1 MELDKVRKELDIYDN
16 AIKTLV
22 TLRMSLIPIVTDIKV
37 KNKLPLFQS
46 KRENEMYANISKF
59 AKENGVSEE
68 LVTQIYKQIIAN
80 ALEIEHSLSENST
93 ESVLSRNID
102 EELLEKLRDKFY
114 KLDDILENE
123 IPSLIEQIKDIS
135 LDSKNLTDKATLYY
149 NNKLNK

>member
-46 KRENEMYANISKF
+46 KRENEMYSNISKF

-149 NNKLNK
+149 NSKLNK

>member
-1 MELDKVRKELDIYDN
+1 
-16 AIKTLV
+16 
-22 TLRMSLIPIVTDIKV
+22 
-37 KNKLPLFQS
+37 
-46 KRENEMYANISKF
+46 MYANISKF

-149 NNKLNK
+149 NSKLNK